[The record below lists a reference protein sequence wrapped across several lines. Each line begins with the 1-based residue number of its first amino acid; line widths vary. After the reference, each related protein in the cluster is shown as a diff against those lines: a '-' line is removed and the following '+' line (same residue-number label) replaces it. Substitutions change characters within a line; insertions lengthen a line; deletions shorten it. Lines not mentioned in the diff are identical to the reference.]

1 MSGTCVKK
9 DRSLVLQRSIQNP
22 VKHLRWSF
30 LQKCSTILSL
40 WAPTPQ
46 NGQTYSN
53 NSSAVADELFE
64 CVWLFCEIGA
74 WGVNTLNIFAKSS
87 INDVWLFLEYASVFL
102 KEIPP
107 QMGLLMDLLPLG
119 NGFSSSWYFCEH

>member
-9 DRSLVLQRSIQNP
+9 DRSLVFQRSIQNP

-30 LQKCSTILSL
+30 LQKCSTILTL

-53 NSSAVADELFE
+53 NSSALADELFG
-64 CVWLFCEIGA
+64 CVWLFCKICA
-74 WGVNTLNIFAKSS
+74 WRVNTLTIFAKSS

-107 QMGLLMDLLPLG
+107 QMGLLMDRLPLG
-119 NGFSSSWYFCEH
+119 NGFNSSWYFCEH